1 MSFSIMPVAPPRP
14 SRLSRVMNAID
25 QAHQVNP
32 QTHNGSSTK
41 IRQRNTPQ
49 YASSVQTPLSM
60 ISHETQATIVDRIDF
75 TLNKHYYTIAYGLV
89 LSAYLIGFIEYLYFR
104 LVSLI
109 DPLPID
115 PSRKNDPN
123 RQGKEGFHYGVSLAA
138 FIAIGMFQLL
148 CFFGLTISDSWTHC
162 IPDPSKP
169 ELSRQ
174 RKELGDF
181 IRLMIGKTMYRVFS
195 CYGICSIINCLII
208 YYMVGIRDSL
218 GDVLSIVL
226 CYIFDAVVILYFIA
240 FPITTIIYHPHVQ
253 CCKSANPSPII
264 FDRDPRSQSSTL
276 DTVIS
281 HINVPSVKHQ
291 NLEIQSSAEMAFSR
305 NDPRRRPLEQRQF
318 DANIPVLE
326 QYLQSPKRI
335 APKSTVV

>member
-1 MSFSIMPVAPPRP
+1 MNQDRNKAQVQVQVKPKVNHLRIDKALLEVPRGDKDQKENDTPVAPPRP

-25 QAHQVNP
+25 QAHQANP
-32 QTHNGSSTK
+32 QTHNRSSTK
-41 IRQRNTPQ
+41 IRQRNTTQ

-75 TLNKHYYTIAYGLV
+75 TLNKHYYTIAYALV

-115 PSRKNDPN
+115 PNHKNDPN

-148 CFFGLTISDSWTHC
+148 CFFGLTISDNWTHC

-169 ELSRQ
+169 E
-174 RKELGDF
+174 
-181 IRLMIGKTMYRVFS
+181 V
-195 CYGICSIINCLII
+195 CYFN
-208 YYMVGIRDSL
+208 
-218 GDVLSIVL
+218 
-226 CYIFDAVVILYFIA
+226 F
-240 FPITTIIYHPHVQ
+240 
-253 CCKSANPSPII
+253 SANPSPII

-276 DTVIS
+276 DTVVS
-281 HINVPSVKHQ
+281 HTNVPSVKHQ
-291 NLEIQSSAEMAFSR
+291 SLEIQSSAEMAFSR
-305 NDPRRRPLEQRQF
+305 TDPRRRPLEQRQF
-318 DANIPVLE
+318 DTNIPVLE
-326 QYLQSPKRI
+326 QYLQSPRRI